1 VPETMLQPSDLIEQ
15 RGCQLR
21 VSHRLLHFRTSE
33 YLEFIDITGRVIDIV
48 EKSGIQNGWVNIQT
62 KHTTT
67 AIVVNEHE
75 PLLLRDMKRILES
88 LAPRDG
94 DYLHNDLEIR
104 TANKSPDERQNGH
117 SHCQALFLRT
127 SETVNIMEGMM
138 QLGPWQRIFLIE
150 LDGSRDRTVSV
161 MIMGDDQ

>member
-1 VPETMLQPSDLIEQ
+1 MLQPLNLIEQ
-15 RGCQLR
+15 RECQLK
-21 VSHRLLHFRTSE
+21 VAHRLLHFRTSE
-33 YLEFIDITGRVIDIV
+33 YLEFIDITGRVNDIV
-48 EKSGIQNGWVNIQT
+48 KKSGIQNGWVNIQT

-127 SETVNIMEGMM
+127 SETVNIMDGMM

-150 LDGSRDRTVSV
+150 LDGPRDRTVSV